1 MVVLV
6 AQIAALYAAV
16 CIPFKLAV
24 IVPGFTEVRPAAAIP
39 VVCGILFG
47 PAAAWG
53 SAFGNLIAD
62 CFGSLGPGSL
72 AGFVANFF
80 YAYVPY
86 RVWRLL
92 APGRA
97 EFRAAGPGARLLGT
111 VMFACTVAA
120 LLVYGVVNAMDAK
133 GEHPLLRYAYWATTG
148 ILVLSNLFVLLKGM
162 RLQQPENLGEVMD
175 GNSGVTPALFC
186 NAFVGVA
193 VSALPIFVFWDSS
206 RSVPLTLA
214 LCELV
219 VLLDALLL
227 TRPVWRAV
235 KARPDTRLATSTIG
249 KFVLTALLAS
259 GACAFGVGFGVDAL
273 GVVPFQ
279 IVAPIILVN
288 NFVLTCLLGPL
299 LLGILYPRVARWGF
313 LVDDVLPSA
322 TRSEGY
328 APFLGML
335 LVAGGAASGLVL
347 GCWLGFAPEQA
358 VMKLSLLGLNLAP
371 QVPIWKA
378 TLPSAAALV
387 AGAALL

>member
-6 AQIAALYAAV
+6 AQIAAIYAAV

-24 IVPGFTEVRPAAAIP
+24 VVPGVTEVRPATAIP

-62 CFGSLGPGSL
+62 FFGTLGPGSL
-72 AGFVANFF
+72 AGFVANFL

-86 RVWRLL
+86 RLWRLL

-97 EFRAAGPGARLLGT
+97 EFRAAGPGARLLGA
-111 VMFACTVAA
+111 VMFACTIAA
-120 LLVYGVVNAMDAK
+120 LLVCGVVNATDAN
-133 GEHPLLRYAYWATTG
+133 GDHPLLRYAYWATTG
-148 ILVLSNLFVLLKGM
+148 ILILSNLFVLLMGM

-175 GNSGVTPALFC
+175 GNSGVNPALFR

-193 VSALPIFVFWDSS
+193 VSAFPIFVFWDSS
-206 RSVPLTLA
+206 RSVELTFA

-219 VLLDALLL
+219 VLIDAVLLAI
-227 TRPVWRAV
+227 PVWTAV
-235 KARPDTRLATSTIG
+235 KKRPETRLATSTLG
-249 KFVLTALLAS
+249 KFGLTALVSSAV
-259 GACAFGVGFGVDAL
+259 CAFGVGFGVDAL

-279 IVAPIILVN
+279 IVSPLILVN

-299 LLGILYPRVARWGF
+299 LLGILYPRVARWGL
-313 LVDDVLPSA
+313 LVDDVLPPA
-322 TRSEGY
+322 TRAEGY
-328 APFLGML
+328 APFLGAL
-335 LVAGGAASGLVL
+335 LVAVAAVGGLVV

-358 VMKLSLLGLNLAP
+358 VMKLYLLGLDLAP
-371 QVPIWKA
+371 QVPVWKA
-378 TLPSAAALV
+378 TLPFAV
-387 AGAALL
+387 AILAGTALL